1 MAAER
6 RGRYV
11 VGTYVSVTQGL
22 RPATHNKQPSEESDM
37 GKGIDMARPHAPE
50 HAAALDDMKDQL
62 LIVLIKRLGGKV
74 TIPVAEIDGTGNDLL
89 AFSVDPVART
99 FRFVASKKS

>member
-1 MAAER
+1 
-6 RGRYV
+6 
-11 VGTYVSVTQGL
+11 
-22 RPATHNKQPSEESDM
+22 M
-37 GKGIDMARPHAPE
+37 GKGIDLVRPHAPE

-74 TIPVAEIDGTGNDLL
+74 TIPVAEIDGTGSDLL